1 MRLRTMFNLLTA
13 YSKGLAQ
20 WVALIDDTTDK
31 GMKRYLSEQMES
43 TTHNIVSL
51 SSSLLSG

>member
-51 SSSLLSG
+51 SSLLSG